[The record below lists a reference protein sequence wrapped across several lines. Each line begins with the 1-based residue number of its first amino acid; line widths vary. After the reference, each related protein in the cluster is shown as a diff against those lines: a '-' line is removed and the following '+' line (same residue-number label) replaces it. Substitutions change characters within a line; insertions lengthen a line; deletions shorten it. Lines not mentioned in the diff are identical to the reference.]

1 MEEEMETVEQEEE
14 QLLKDGEQNQE
25 TEDVQEGK
33 LNALQASEQ
42 KEEVKLEQIVEALKG
57 LHSEIESES
66 VDADAVDGAEPQGST
81 DEEGART
88 NWLTIA
94 AAVCG
99 VLFLAAPCFSQLG
112 CLNVRWGH
120 DTQRSNFVDKGGPS
134 PSQQQAGTSLRAAS
148 TASTYSS
155 ASSVLVPRYMRRP
168 VRHKQEEAV
177 ITAI

>member
-1 MEEEMETVEQEEE
+1 MHFNDVSGRPRLAPVSHVPVGAPQHGTMGPLIQFQSSLRV
-14 QLLKDGEQNQE
+14 GEQ
-25 TEDVQEGK
+25 
-33 LNALQASEQ
+33 
-42 KEEVKLEQIVEALKG
+42 LEQIVEALKG